1 MKNGETDIVDA
12 YATDGLLKKYNLKV
26 LEDSDGFFP
35 PYYAIP
41 IINEE
46 MLDKYPELEDVIN
59 KLSKILTN
67 EIMQELNYQVDEE
80 GKEPADVA
88 REFAKEQGLI

>member
-1 MKNGETDIVDA
+1 
-12 YATDGLLKKYNLKV
+12 
-26 LEDSDGFFP
+26 
-35 PYYAIP
+35 
-41 IINEE
+41 